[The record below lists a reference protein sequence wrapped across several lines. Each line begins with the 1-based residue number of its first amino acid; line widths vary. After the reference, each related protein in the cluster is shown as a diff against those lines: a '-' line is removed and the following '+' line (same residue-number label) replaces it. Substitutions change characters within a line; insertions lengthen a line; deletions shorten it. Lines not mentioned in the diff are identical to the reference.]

1 MDDFGK
7 KRSHFRFRFASKAIS
22 LEEQTE
28 VSESDITTETVLKL
42 SGFPTDGFVSTGWKV
57 QPLHIPPVVR
67 EWSHIFLRCL
77 LVFFYYRSIGEML
90 MTSINQRVTILLIS
104 QY

>member
-7 KRSHFRFRFASKAIS
+7 KRSHSRFRFASKAIS

-28 VSESDITTETVLKL
+28 LSDSNITTEMVLKL
-42 SGFPTDGFVSTGWKV
+42 SGFPPDGFVSTGWKV

-67 EWSHIFLRCL
+67 EWSHIFFRCL
-77 LVFFYYRSIGEML
+77 LVMFYYRSIGEML
-90 MTSINQRVTILLIS
+90 LTLIC
-104 QY
+104 QL